1 MKSGLIVAAMFA
13 AVAFA
18 LGIRGFDAV
27 AGGCAEN
34 CLAHYANVVWRTLA
48 LFVFETDM
56 GERYAAD
63 WHLVLARLLAPA
75 ATGIALYELIARY
88 ISQIVAMMALRNMR
102 RHTVIIG
109 NGHVGRAFL
118 DSRDA
123 GHAAAVVDLAE
134 AGYVAGTPAR
144 ARKDEARS
152 FLGDARDAATLRS
165 VAAEHARRVV
175 IATGNDTVNLEIL
188 RTLLAN
194 RRFDL
199 GDRDEPLDV
208 LVRVE
213 QQALVRQLEREDRF
227 AHWSGTGAR
236 GRRLRRAEITAF
248 APAKVAAQR
257 FFAEHPLVD
266 LADLRAQSRLHL
278 VCIGWSDF
286 MFEFLEQLA
295 RLSPYRAFGHPRV
308 DFFVRRPD
316 AVRSFL
322 AAVQPALLASGADA
336 IAELTLYDLDD
347 ESGIPS
353 NRQMRLVEPDGTA
366 TVSGIVVSLASD
378 EATAAASVAV
388 RERSAVEGRWNAPVF
403 AHLDYDSA
411 LSDYLQEDSV
421 RSDAAD
427 SIVPVGVVGW
437 CCTVDAIRGARED
450 MARALHESYVR
461 HRRGEG
467 ASAAGDDSLA
477 AWPEL
482 RQTYRISNRR
492 AADHIAI
499 KLLSTGHVFEP
510 GSGVR
515 LASPQDGRF
524 EGAELEQLAALE
536 HRSWQI
542 DRRLDGWRPGKVRDN
557 RRRINPALGVA
568 YSGLSEA
575 VKEYDREQIRVVG
588 AMLAEARTGAV
599 ARRDLPVGL
608 IGHNQVSAADK
619 RWLVEAVEP
628 KLDALIARFPGRH
641 VSLVTPL
648 APGSDTILAEA
659 ALAALAA
666 AGVPHRLV
674 VVRTLPREAVLAD
687 FLEVLGSGGEW
698 RLAPRSADPAGDDAT
713 MLAGHLDNVMRSAPR
728 AIVANLIPAGS
739 HLGDWYGDVE
749 MRRDAYRRANAYV
762 VARTRALIAFCDP
775 ARKARPGGTAE
786 AVGWAGGA
794 PIPDRFADVMKG
806 GSCGPPELIVLSP
819 PGEAGVAAP
828 SGAGPAADER
838 VAGSAPPD
846 ARRRRR

>member
-1 MKSGLIVAAMFA
+1 MKSGLIVAA
-13 AVAFA
+13 VLGA
-18 LGIRGFDAV
+18 LAIVLGVWGFDTV
-27 AGGCAEN
+27 YGGHADDCF
-34 CLAHYANVVWRTLA
+34 AHVGNLVWRTLA
-48 LFVFETDM
+48 LFVFETEINDST
-56 GERYAAD
+56 ATD
-63 WHLVLARLLAPA
+63 WRLVLARILAPA
-75 ATGIALYELIARY
+75 ATGIALYELIAEY
-88 ISQIVAMMALRNMR
+88 ISQIVATMALRNMR
-102 RHTVIIG
+102 GHTVIIG

-118 DSRDA
+118 DSREP

-134 AGYVAGTPAR
+134 ARYVAGTSAR
-144 ARKDEARS
+144 ARKDKARNY
-152 FLGDARDAATLRS
+152 LGDARDAATLRG
-165 VAAEHARRVV
+165 VAAEHAKRVI

-194 RRFDL
+194 RRFGL
-199 GDRDEPLDV
+199 GDRDEALDV

-236 GRRLRRAEITAF
+236 GRRLRRAQITAF

-257 FFAEHPLVD
+257 FFAQHPLVD
-266 LADLRAQSRLHL
+266 QADLRAHDRLHL

-308 DFFVRRPD
+308 DLFVRQPD

-322 AAVQPALLASGADA
+322 AAVQPALLAGGADA
-336 IAELTLYDLDD
+336 IADLVLHDLDD

-353 NRQMRLVEPDGTA
+353 NEQMRLVEPDGTA
-366 TVSGIVVSLASD
+366 TVTGIVVSLASD
-378 EATAAASVAV
+378 EATAAGSVAI
-388 RERSAVEGRWNAPVF
+388 RERSAIEGRWNAPVF
-403 AHLDYDSA
+403 AHLDYDST
-411 LSDYLQEDSV
+411 LSDYLREDSV

-461 HRRGEG
+461 HRRGDAG
-467 ASAAGDDSLA
+467 ASGSGDDNLA
-477 AWPEL
+477 DWHEL

-510 GSGVR
+510 GGKVR

-524 EGAELEQLAALE
+524 VGAELEQLAALE
-536 HRSWQI
+536 HRSWEI

-557 RRRINPALGVA
+557 RRRINPALGTP
-568 YSGLSEA
+568 YGELGEA
-575 VKEYDREQIRVVG
+575 VKQYDREQIRAIG
-588 AMLAEARTGAV
+588 AMLAEATTGTV

-608 IGHNQVSAADK
+608 IGHNRVSSAEK
-619 RWLVEAVEP
+619 QWLVDTVKP
-628 KLDALIARFPGRH
+628 GLDALIARFPGRH

-648 APGSDTILAEA
+648 APGSDTILAEV

-674 VVRTLPREAVLAD
+674 VVRTLPSEALLGD
-687 FLEVLGSGGEW
+687 FLEVLEAGGEW
-698 RLAPRSADPAGDDAT
+698 RLAPRSADAAAVGTT
-713 MLAGHLDNVMRSAPR
+713 MLAEHLDNVMRSAPR

-739 HLGDWYGDVE
+739 HLGDWSGDAE
-749 MRRDAYRRANAYV
+749 RRRDAYRRANAYL

-775 ARKARPGGTAE
+775 ARQARPGGTAE

-794 PIPDRFADVMKG
+794 PIPDRFADVARG
-806 GSCGPPELIVLSP
+806 GFSEPPELFVLSP
-819 PGEAGVAAP
+819 PH
-828 SGAGPAADER
+828 
-838 VAGSAPPD
+838 
-846 ARRRRR
+846 ARRRGRR